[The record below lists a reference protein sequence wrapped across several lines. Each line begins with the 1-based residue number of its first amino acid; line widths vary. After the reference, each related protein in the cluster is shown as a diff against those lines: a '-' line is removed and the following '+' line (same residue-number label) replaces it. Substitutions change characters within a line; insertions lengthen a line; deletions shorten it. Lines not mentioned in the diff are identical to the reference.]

1 MLTLALLENN
11 KRKLNMVNKQEE
23 IKVLLIYLLKRL
35 QEVEKRIE
43 KQEQDVEI
51 YFKSTSLS
59 YDSKNLLLPQ
69 QRSTRISLELLKEV
83 IEELLSSNMVSYA
96 R

>member
-43 KQEQDVEI
+43 KQE
-51 YFKSTSLS
+51 
-59 YDSKNLLLPQ
+59 
-69 QRSTRISLELLKEV
+69 
-83 IEELLSSNMVSYA
+83 
-96 R
+96 

>member
-23 IKVLLIYLLKRL
+23 IEVLLIYLLKRL

-43 KQEQDVEI
+43 KQE
-51 YFKSTSLS
+51 
-59 YDSKNLLLPQ
+59 
-69 QRSTRISLELLKEV
+69 
-83 IEELLSSNMVSYA
+83 
-96 R
+96 